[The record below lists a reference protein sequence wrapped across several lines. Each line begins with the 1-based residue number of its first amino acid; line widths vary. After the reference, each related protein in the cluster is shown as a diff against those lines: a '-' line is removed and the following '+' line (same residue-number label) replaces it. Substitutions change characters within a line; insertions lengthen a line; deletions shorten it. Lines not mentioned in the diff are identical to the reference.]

1 LVLCP
6 HGLRFFLKVCLMLT
20 DIFQINAVDL
30 NLLVDVYP
38 VRKSNVFENGDIEIL
53 DLSVEYDVGPI
64 FDYVESSGRV
74 TFPDNFVH
82 RAEDDPF
89 DKILFK
95 ELSKVNLGRCVDF
108 GSGTRRKH
116 CVHQICV
123 EHVEQRLTLSKCI
136 CGARIVPHM
145 TNFDSEDVDTVLAI
159 NSLQNNTANYQ
170 LKFLN
175 KIKMMGW
182 KLLICVPNVLNDI
195 ECDPGDILFQL
206 FPTIEFTQ
214 YEMCRFYRFVPSKL
228 IPVRKGEIL
237 VMLDGRIYDEQSLHQ
252 RRDGSYRFVA
262 CIAFK
267 NNQVFG
273 AALGLGKLDFVAA
286 GHLRYGET
294 PIVGMK
300 REWQEMISP
309 IPNFILLGRVD
320 SFNQKDITFIFLAET
335 DQLKCIPSR
344 GKIVRID
351 NNTPL
356 RYSFVMGL
364 NMLRS
369 YRPWEFSLDS
379 VVQTSL
385 RKMQKFKGGGCR
397 RKIRKVEMDEA
408 LRKTIGDIKVF
419 QNPHLLNVS
428 VLKKVAIGVNIIID
442 DSLSFNAVDRISVS
456 YMGICVGL
464 ARLSSKLNGK
474 LMYTV
479 YTVVNDF
486 QSVASQYRMIDVN
499 SHPSPIDTIK
509 RLYNI
514 SDEKASRYFTA
525 NNGIIP
531 MFLDGEGRIDYD
543 SHGLFATF
551 RGEERE

>member
-1 LVLCP
+1 MILNVILE
-6 HGLRFFLKVCLMLT
+6 
-20 DIFQINAVDL
+20 IF
-30 NLLVDVYP
+30 Y
-38 VRKSNVFENGDIEIL
+38 
-53 DLSVEYDVGPI
+53 
-64 FDYVESSGRV
+64 
-74 TFPDNFVH
+74 
-82 RAEDDPF
+82 
-89 DKILFK
+89 
-95 ELSKVNLGRCVDF
+95 
-108 GSGTRRKH
+108 
-116 CVHQICV
+116 
-123 EHVEQRLTLSKCI
+123 
-136 CGARIVPHM
+136 
-145 TNFDSEDVDTVLAI
+145 
-159 NSLQNNTANYQ
+159 
-170 LKFLN
+170 
-175 KIKMMGW
+175 
-182 KLLICVPNVLNDI
+182 
-195 ECDPGDILFQL
+195 FQL

-214 YEMCRFYRFVPSKL
+214 YEMCRFYRFVPSDL
-228 IPVRKGEIL
+228 IPVSKSEIL
-237 VMLDGRIYDEQSLHQ
+237 VMSDGRIYDEQSLHQ

-267 NNQVFG
+267 DNQVFG
-273 AALGLGKLDFVAA
+273 VASGPGKLDFVAA

-300 REWQEMISP
+300 REWQEEMISP
-309 IPNFILLGRVD
+309 IPNFVLLGRVD
-320 SFNQKDITFIFLAET
+320 SLNHKDITFIFLAET
-335 DQLKCIPSR
+335 DRLKCIVSR
-344 GKIVRID
+344 GRIVRID

-356 RYSFVMGL
+356 RYSFIMGL

-385 RKMQKFKGGGCR
+385 RKTQKSKGGGRR

-419 QNPHLLNVS
+419 QNPQMLNVS

-474 LMYTV
+474 LIYTV

-486 QSVASQYRMIDVN
+486 SSVASRYRMVDVT

-514 SDEKASRYFTA
+514 SDEKALRYFTA
-525 NNGIIP
+525 NNGIVP
-531 MFLDGEGRIDYD
+531 MFLDGEGKTDYD

>member
-1 LVLCP
+1 
-6 HGLRFFLKVCLMLT
+6 MLT

-53 DLSVEYDVGPI
+53 DLSAEYDVGPI

-74 TFPDNFVH
+74 TFPDEFVQK
-82 RAEDDPF
+82 AEDDPF

-95 ELSKVNLGRCVDF
+95 ELSKASLGRCVDF

-123 EHVEQRLTLSKCI
+123 EHVEQRLTLSKCV
-136 CGARIVPHM
+136 CGARIVSSM
-145 TNFDSEDVDTVLAI
+145 TNFDCEAVDTVLAI
-159 NSLQNNTANYQ
+159 NSLQNNSARYQ

-182 KLLICVPNVLNDI
+182 NLLICVPNFLNDI

-214 YEMCRFYRFVPSKL
+214 YEMCRFYRFVPSEL
-228 IPVRKGEIL
+228 FPVSKSEVL
-237 VMLDGRIYDEQSLHQ
+237 VMSDGRIYDEQSLHQ

-267 NNQVFG
+267 DNQVFG
-273 AALGLGKLDFVAA
+273 VASGPGKLDFVAA

-294 PIVGMK
+294 PIAGMK
-300 REWQEMISP
+300 REWQEEMISP
-309 IPNFILLGRVD
+309 TPNFALLGRVD
-320 SFNQKDITFIFLAET
+320 SLNHKDITFIFLAET
-335 DQLKCIPSR
+335 DRLKCIASR
-344 GKIVRID
+344 GRIVRVD

-385 RKMQKFKGGGCR
+385 RYSKRDNRQLERKMQKSKGGGR
-397 RKIRKVEMDEA
+397 KRKIRKVEMDEA

-419 QNPHLLNVS
+419 QNPHMLNVS

-456 YMGICVGL
+456 YMGTCVGL

-474 LMYTV
+474 LMYIV

-486 QSVASQYRMIDVN
+486 QSVASRYRMIDVN

-509 RLYNI
+509 KLYNI
-514 SDEKASRYFTA
+514 SDEKALRYFTA

-531 MFLDGEGRIDYD
+531 MFLDGEGKIDYD